1 MTNAYRLHSLPYS
14 THQGIVARVRCQV
27 GNSRNDTEGPQIG
40 GSTILDETRRSRL
53 ILEILPSTWWAQA
66 TSIGTNSSQNCP
78 NSARLLN
85 NPRAKGIMS
94 REVLPHPR

>member
-66 TSIGTNSSQNCP
+66 ISIRTSCSQNCP
-78 NSARLLN
+78 NSARLWN
-85 NPRAKGIMS
+85 DPRRTGITGC
-94 REVLPHPR
+94 RVI